1 MDDKCGGKTKLKVM
15 AVRTV
20 SKKMGIKEGIR
31 AIFID
36 APAEAIEAINLPSVN
51 MALKLTGSFDYIHL
65 FAKNQ
70 TVFTKKFPT
79 IKTHLKPGG
88 MLWASWP
95 KNGQLETD
103 LSLTKIINI
112 GYSFGLVESTCLSV
126 NSIWS
131 ALKFTHPKKGKVYN
145 NSHGK
150 LKL

>member
-1 MDDKCGGKTKLKVM
+1 M
-15 AVRTV
+15 AIKTV

-36 APAEAIEAINLPSVN
+36 APSEAIEAIDLPSLN
-51 MALKLTGSFDYIHL
+51 MATQLTGAFDYIHL

-70 TVFTKKFPT
+70 IAFKKNFP
-79 IKTHLKPGG
+79 KAKKHLNPDG

-95 KNGQLETD
+95 KNRQLETD

-126 NSIWS
+126 NATWS
-131 ALKFTHPKKGKVYN
+131 ALKFTHPKKGKIYN

>member
-1 MDDKCGGKTKLKVM
+1 M
-15 AVRTV
+15 AIKTV

-51 MALKLTGSFDYIHL
+51 MASKLTGFFDYIHL
-65 FAKNQ
+65 FVTSLKAM
-70 TVFTKKFPT
+70 KKYFP
-79 IKTHLKPGG
+79 KSKAHLKPGG
-88 MLWASWP
+88 MLWVSWP

-112 GYSFGLVESTCLSV
+112 GYGFGLVESTGLSV
-126 NSIWS
+126 DSTWS

-145 NSHGK
+145 NSHGT
-150 LKL
+150 LNV